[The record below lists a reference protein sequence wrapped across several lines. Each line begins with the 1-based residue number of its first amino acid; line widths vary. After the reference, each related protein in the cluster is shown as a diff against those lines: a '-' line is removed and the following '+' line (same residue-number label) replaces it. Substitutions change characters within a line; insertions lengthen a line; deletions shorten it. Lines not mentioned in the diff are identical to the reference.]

1 MLSKWVWSLELP
13 VSYERGTGEPV
24 VPKMTVPPRRPR
36 FLGNSSGYIPM
47 KCAHMNDSQ
56 DNPETSTTPTE
67 SEERKPQF
75 SIGKILLWTAVVA
88 GGLTVVK
95 LSETNSSIDPI
106 PQVLSLSFYTVV
118 VCFILSLLRAPKSFD
133 FWFPTGMNV
142 FIPVFIGLIVLVRE
156 QRPFNDTLAAL
167 CALLAIGGL
176 PYGIFLL
183 VLNVRRIKRRD
194 FSISILVYHLGSWLG
209 WTASWT
215 FMSLAAAGAFL

>member
-1 MLSKWVWSLELP
+1 
-13 VSYERGTGEPV
+13 
-24 VPKMTVPPRRPR
+24 
-36 FLGNSSGYIPM
+36 
-47 KCAHMNDSQ
+47 MNDSQ

-75 SIGKILLWTAVVA
+75 SIGKMLLWTAVVA

-95 LSETNSSIDPI
+95 VSETNSSIDPI
-106 PQVLSLSFYTVV
+106 PQVLSLSLYTVV

-133 FWFPTGMNV
+133 VWFPTGMNV
-142 FIPVFIGLIVLVRE
+142 FIPAFLGLTALVRE
-156 QRPFNDTLAAL
+156 PRMFDDLLATI

-194 FSISILVYHLGSWLG
+194 FSISILIYHLGSWLG
-209 WTASWT
+209 WTAMWT
-215 FMSLAAAGAFL
+215 LWWLGTSGAFT

>member
-1 MLSKWVWSLELP
+1 MPEPQETWDPTGP
-13 VSYERGTGEPV
+13 V
-24 VPKMTVPPRRPR
+24 K
-36 FLGNSSGYIPM
+36 
-47 KCAHMNDSQ
+47 
-56 DNPETSTTPTE
+56 
-67 SEERKPQF
+67 RKLQF
-75 SIGKILLWTAVVA
+75 SIGKMLLWTAVVA

-95 LSETNSSIDPI
+95 LSETNSNIDPI

-133 FWFPTGMNV
+133 VWFPTGMNV

-156 QRPFNDTLAAL
+156 QRLFDDTQASL

-209 WTASWT
+209 WTAIWT
-215 FMSLAAAGAFL
+215 VTSLAAAGAFL